1 MPIKTLLVPARAFTP
16 GASVTLLSSSATY
29 VLELSKPLQQHA
41 DFVWTSFTVLDKGA
55 VPEAARGRTAALA

>member
-41 DFVWTSFTVLDKGA
+41 DFVWTSFNVLDKGA
-55 VPEAARGRTAALA
+55 VVEAARGRTAALA